1 MASITVEDARTL
13 AISPWEKPLIGVIEK
28 AILKS
33 DLGITPASSSDVVR
47 VPLPPL
53 TEENRRDVVRQ
64 ARQEA
69 EQGRVAVRNI
79 RRDAIADVREL
90 VKDKEVAEDDGRR
103 SEEQI
108 QTLTDQHVASID
120 AALDAKE
127 KDLME
132 I

>member
-1 MASITVEDARTL
+1 M
-13 AISPWEKPLIGVIEK
+13 
-28 AILKS
+28 
-33 DLGITPASSSDVVR
+33 
-47 VPLPPL
+47 PPL